1 MDSEMPPSSTANEPA
16 PAGSIPLWEIFR
28 LFLVAGAVSFGG
40 GVVAYQREFL
50 VRDRKWLTDEDFL
63 SALEISE
70 TLPGLNSMNIAVI
83 VGDNLRKI
91 PGVIAAVLGLMIPG
105 TAVMMTLG
113 VLWEESR
120 HNPNVTSFLLGIAA
134 AAVGL
139 LFVVTTQMGRNQ
151 LTRLPDAMMIVLT
164 FVAVSLFRISLLWV
178 LLVLGAVSI
187 FLYRPGSQEAK
198 RPAPSE
204 HLHLPFHRGAHH
216 GKLRR

>member
-1 MDSEMPPSSTANEPA
+1 MDSEVPQSNTASESVPA
-16 PAGSIPLWEIFR
+16 APIPLWEIFK

-50 VRDRKWLTDEDFL
+50 VSNRKWLTDEDFL

-91 PGVIAAVLGLMIPG
+91 PGAAVAVLGLMLPG

-113 VLWEESR
+113 VLWEQSR
-120 HNPNVTSFLLGIAA
+120 HNPNVTAFLLGIAA

-139 LFVVTTQMGRNQ
+139 LFVVTVQMGHNQ
-151 LTRLPDAMMIVLT
+151 LIRFPDAVVIGLT
-164 FVAVSLFRISLLWV
+164 FVAVSIYRVSLLWV
-178 LLVLGAVSI
+178 LLVIGAISI
-187 FLYRPGSQEAK
+187 FLYRPTSRQADK
-198 RPAPSE
+198 PAPTE
-204 HLHLPFHRGAHH
+204 HLHLPFHRGSCH

>member
-1 MDSEMPPSSTANEPA
+1 MDSEMPPSSTANEAA
-16 PAGSIPLWEIFR
+16 PAGSIPLWEIFK
-28 LFLVAGAVSFGG
+28 LFLIAGAVSFGG
-40 GVVAYQREFL
+40 GVVAYQREYL

-83 VGDNLRKI
+83 VGDDLRKI
-91 PGVIAAVLGLMIPG
+91 PGAIAAVLGLMIPG
-105 TAVMMTLG
+105 TVVMMTLG
-113 VLWEESR
+113 VLWEQSR
-120 HNPNVTSFLLGIAA
+120 HNPNVTAFLLGVAA

-139 LFVVTTQMGRNQ
+139 LTVVTVQMGRIQ
-151 LTRLPDAMMIVLT
+151 LTRLPDAMVIVLT

-187 FLYRPGSQEAK
+187 FLYRPGSQQAE
-198 RPAPSE
+198 RPTPAE
-204 HLHLPFHRGAHH
+204 HLHLPFHRGQHH

>member
-1 MDSEMPPSSTANEPA
+1 MDSEMPPSSTASEPA
-16 PAGSIPLWEIFR
+16 RAEAIPLREIFK
-28 LFLVAGAVSFGG
+28 LFLTAGAVSFGG
-40 GVVAYQREFL
+40 GVVAYQREYL

-70 TLPGLNSMNIAVI
+70 TLPGLNSINIAVI

-91 PGVIAAVLGLMIPG
+91 PGAIAAVLGLMIPG

-113 VLWEESR
+113 VLWEQSR
-120 HNPNVTSFLLGIAA
+120 HNPNVTAFLLGIAA

-139 LFVVTTQMGRNQ
+139 LFVVTVQMGRNQ
-151 LTRLPDAMMIVLT
+151 LARLPDLIVIVVT
-164 FVAVSLFRISLLWV
+164 FVAVSIFRVSLLWV
-178 LLVLGAVSI
+178 LLGIGAVSI

-198 RPAPSE
+198 RPAPAE
-204 HLHLPFHRGAHH
+204 HLHLPFHRGARH